1 MARHA
6 GARAP
11 KSKQIFNSLNFT
23 GTNMTAEMSDPVIV
37 QEVATTVAASITVEA
52 VLPHP
57 QVPTG
62 LATNPQHKPSVH
74 PEIHTVK
81 VKMPQNSVT

>member
-1 MARHA
+1 
-6 GARAP
+6 
-11 KSKQIFNSLNFT
+11 
-23 GTNMTAEMSDPVIV
+23 MTAEMSDPVIV